1 MKANNGDNGND
12 PAGAN
17 DVQADQCVDLQ
28 NLAMMMML
36 WVMLRMVMVVIM
48 VLLFYICTIVFHFL
62 GIRLR
67 LSGLKHWL
75 EEIGVER

>member
-1 MKANNGDNGND
+1 MCGPAKLGND
-12 PAGAN
+12 DDALDDAEDG
-17 DVQADQCVDLQ
+17 DGGDYGF
-28 NLAMMMML
+28 
-36 WVMLRMVMVVIM
+36 VV
-48 VLLFYICTIVFHFL
+48 FTIVFHFL